1 MKKSLLFSA
10 VLAGLMLGSCS
21 SSDDIAGNNT
31 GFNETGKGYINISLN
46 LPTQGKNVSRAA
58 NDVTADGNADE
69 YKVNDAALLLFAG
82 ANENDAVFQGAY
94 NLDGLK
100 KTDISANAQIS
111 TQLTKVQEVS
121 SVSATGNIYAFVLV
135 NKGSNIIVVDTDHT
149 ITVNGTAFDGKFS
162 DFSQLQVNDAFA
174 KDNLMMTNVPV
185 VTKPGTAAFDDAT
198 VLADVTRSIFKTEAE
213 AKANPAADVFV
224 ERVASKVTL
233 GMTGTGTS
241 TETLSAD
248 GATAKNFKYTLE
260 GWNLA
265 NVNKSS
271 YLVRQYDNSW
281 NSLTSDGSDFLTGAD
296 KSAFTANPY
305 RFAGINLIKTN
316 VSSDPADNKYRT
328 YWGKDI
334 NYNTVDAPFASE
346 PTVGDA
352 NLTLTKDAS
361 TYCYENTFDVAHQDV
376 RNTTCAIVK
385 MKITPDSYT
394 GTGGTFYTI
403 NGGKDVVYSLASA
416 KTKVGNQ
423 FLAENTESSL
433 KTKYFSTISEAGKIT
448 VSDVE
453 FSDKAGA
460 VTFNKLVL
468 TFTPSATGGTA
479 TNADVTDAAVLT
491 ALANNI
497 KVVEY
502 KGGYSYYNILIKHFG
517 DELTPW
523 NPSTKTSGLSYPDH
537 NKDANW
543 LGRYGV
549 LRNNWYDLDIT
560 DVSRLG
566 AATPEELDVKKDPT
580 PDDNLKSYISVKINV
595 LSWAKR
601 TQKAILGQ

>member
-1 MKKSLLFSA
+1 
-10 VLAGLMLGSCS
+10 MLGSCS
-21 SSDDIAGNNT
+21 SSDDLNGGGNNT

-58 NDVTADGNADE
+58 NDVTADGDVDE
-69 YKVNDAALLLFAG
+69 YNVKDAALLLFAG
-82 ANENDAVFQGAY
+82 SNENDAVFQGAY
-94 NLDGLK
+94 NLEGLK
-100 KTDISANAQIS
+100 KDISANAQIS
-111 TQLTKVQEVS
+111 TQLTKVQEIS
-121 SVSATGNIYAFVLV
+121 SISASGKIYAFVLV
-135 NKGSNIIVVDTDHT
+135 NKGTKIIVGTDHT
-149 ITVNGTAFDGKFS
+149 ITVNGTAFSGNFS
-162 DFSQLQVNDAFA
+162 DFSKLEVNGAFV

-198 VLADVTRSIFKTEAE
+198 VLADVTTSIFKTEAE
-213 AKANPAADVFV
+213 AKANPAADIFV

-233 GMTGTGTS
+233 GQTGSGTS
-241 TETLSAD
+241 IETLSAD
-248 GATAKNFKYTLE
+248 GTPAKNFKYTLK

-281 NSLTSDGSDFLTGAD
+281 KDLKSDGTDFLTGAD
-296 KSAFTANPY
+296 KSAFDANPY
-305 RFAGINLIKTN
+305 RFAGIKLIKTN
-316 VSSDPADNKYRT
+316 ESSNPAANKYRT

-334 NYNTVDAPFASE
+334 NYTNDAPFASDAI
-346 PTVGDA
+346 VGDA
-352 NLTLTKDAS
+352 DLTLEKDAS
-361 TYCYENTFDVAHQDV
+361 TYCYENTFDVAHQNV
-376 RNTTCAIVK
+376 YNTTTAIVK

-394 GTGGTFYTI
+394 DGTTFYTI
-403 NGGKDVVYSLASA
+403 NGGKDVVYSLANA

-433 KTKYFSTISEAGKIT
+433 KTKYFSSVTEAGKIK

-460 VTFNKLVL
+460 VTFTKLVL
-468 TFTPSATGGTA
+468 TFTPTATGSATKTV
-479 TNADVTDAAVLT
+479 NVTDAAVLT

-502 KGGYSYYNILIKHFG
+502 KDGYSYYNILIKHFG

-523 NPSTKTSGLSYPDH
+523 NPSTKTSGISYPSS
-537 NKDANW
+537 NEANW

-560 DVSRLG
+560 GVSRLG
-566 AATPEELDVKKDPT
+566 AATPEELDVKNDPT

-601 TQKAILGQ
+601 TQGAILGQ

>member
-58 NDVTADGNADE
+58 NDDTADGVADE

-100 KTDISANAQIS
+100 KTDISTNVQIS
-111 TQLTKVQEVS
+111 TQLTKVQEIS
-121 SVSATGNIYAFVLV
+121 SVSATGKIYAFVLV
-135 NKGSNIIVVDTDHT
+135 NKGSNIVVRPDHT
-149 ITVNGTAFDGKFS
+149 ITVKGTAFNGKFS
-162 DFSQLQVNDAFA
+162 DFSQLKVDGAFV

-185 VTKPGTAAFDDAT
+185 VTKPGSTAFDDAT
-198 VLADVTRSIFKTEAE
+198 VLTDVTSSIFKTEAE

-281 NSLTSDGSDFLTGAD
+281 NSLKSDGSDFLTGAV
-296 KSAFTANPY
+296 KSAFDANPY
-305 RFAGINLIKTN
+305 RFAGINMIKTN
-316 VSSDPADNKYRT
+316 KSSDPAANKYRT

-334 NYNTVDAPFASE
+334 NYTDEAPFASE
-346 PTVGDA
+346 ATVGDA
-352 NLTLTKDAS
+352 ALSLGKDET

-394 GTGGTFYTI
+394 DGTFYTI
-403 NGGKDVVYSLASA
+403 NGGKDVVYSLANA

-433 KTKYFSTISEAGKIT
+433 KTTYFHTVTEAGNIT

-453 FSDKAGA
+453 FSDEAGA
-460 VTFNKLVL
+460 VKFNKLVL
-468 TFTPSATGGTA
+468 TFTPTAGGTA
-479 TNADVTDAAVLT
+479 TTADVTDAAVLT

-523 NPSTKTSGLSYPDH
+523 NPSTKTSGISYPTS
-537 NKDANW
+537 NEANW

-549 LRNNWYDLDIT
+549 LRNNWYDLEIT

>member
-1 MKKSLLFSA
+1 MKKTLLFSVA
-10 VLAGLMLGSCS
+10 LAGLMLGSCS
-21 SSDDIAGNNT
+21 SSDDLNGGGNNT

-46 LPTQGKNVSRAA
+46 LPTQGKNVVSRAA
-58 NDVTADGNADE
+58 NDITADGDAKE
-69 YKVNDAALLLFAG
+69 YNVQDAALLLFAG
-82 ANENDAVFQGAY
+82 TNENDAVFQGAY

-100 KTDISANAQIS
+100 KTDIDANVQIS
-111 TQLTKVQEVS
+111 TQLTKVQEIS

-135 NKGSNIIVVDTDHT
+135 NKGSNIVVGTDHS
-149 ITVNGTAFDGKFS
+149 ITVNGSAFNGKFS
-162 DFSQLQVNDAFA
+162 AFSQLKVNDAFA

-185 VTKPGTAAFDDAT
+185 VTKPGSAVFDDAT
-198 VLADVTRSIFKTEAE
+198 VLADVTTSIFKTEAE
-213 AKANPAADVFV
+213 AKANPAADIFV

-233 GMTGTGTS
+233 GQTGSGTS

-248 GATAKNFKYTLE
+248 GTPAKNFKYTLE

-281 NSLTSDGSDFLTGAD
+281 KDLKSDGTDFLTGAD
-296 KSAFTANPY
+296 KSAFDANPY
-305 RFAGINLIKTN
+305 RFAGIKLIKTN
-316 VSSDPADNKYRT
+316 VSSNPAANKYRT

-334 NYNTVDAPFASE
+334 NYTNDAPFASDA
-346 PTVGDA
+346 TVGDA
-352 NLTLTKDAS
+352 DLTLGKDAS
-361 TYCYENTFDVAHQDV
+361 TYCYENTFDVAHQNV
-376 RNTTCAIVK
+376 CNTTTAIVK

-394 GTGGTFYTI
+394 DGTTFYTI
-403 NGGKDVVYSLASA
+403 NGGKDVVYSLANA

-433 KTKYFSTISEAGKIT
+433 KTTYFPSVTEAGKIT
-448 VSDVE
+448 VSDVD
-453 FSDKAGA
+453 FSDNAGK

-468 TFTPSATGGTA
+468 TFTPTAGGTA
-479 TNADVTDAAVLT
+479 TTHYVTDAAILT

-502 KGGYSYYNILIKHFG
+502 KDGYSYYNILIKHFG

-523 NPSTKTSGLSYPDH
+523 NPSTKTSGISYPSS
-537 NKDANW
+537 NEANW

-560 DVSRLG
+560 GVSRLG
-566 AATPEELDVKKDPT
+566 AATPEELDVKNDPT

-601 TQKAILGQ
+601 TQSTILGK

>member
-1 MKKSLLFSA
+1 
-10 VLAGLMLGSCS
+10 
-21 SSDDIAGNNT
+21 
-31 GFNETGKGYINISLN
+31 
-46 LPTQGKNVSRAA
+46 
-58 NDVTADGNADE
+58 
-69 YKVNDAALLLFAG
+69 
-82 ANENDAVFQGAY
+82 
-94 NLDGLK
+94 
-100 KTDISANAQIS
+100 
-111 TQLTKVQEVS
+111 
-121 SVSATGNIYAFVLV
+121 
-135 NKGSNIIVVDTDHT
+135 
-149 ITVNGTAFDGKFS
+149 
-162 DFSQLQVNDAFA
+162 
-174 KDNLMMTNVPV
+174 MTNVPV

-198 VLADVTRSIFKTEAE
+198 VLADVTTSIFKTEAE

-233 GMTGTGTS
+233 GMTGSGTS

-248 GATAKNFKYTLE
+248 GATAENFKYALE

-271 YLVRQYDNSW
+271 YLVRQYDNTW
-281 NSLTSDGSDFLTGAD
+281 NNLTSDGSDFLTGAD
-296 KSAFTANPY
+296 KSAFDANPY

-316 VSSDPADNKYRT
+316 VSSDPAANKYRT

-334 NYNTVDAPFASE
+334 NYDTDAPFASD

-352 NLTLTKDAS
+352 NLTLGKNAT
-361 TYCYENTFDVAHQDV
+361 TYCYENTFDVDHQNV
-376 RNTTCAIVK
+376 CNTTTAIVK

-394 GTGGTFYTI
+394 GGTTFYTI
-403 NGGKDVVYSLASA
+403 NGGKDVVYSLANA

-433 KTKYFSTISEAGKIT
+433 KTKYFSTVSEDGKIT
-448 VSDVE
+448 VSDVD
-453 FSDKAGA
+453 FSDNAGK

-468 TFTPSATGGTA
+468 TFTPTAGGTA
-479 TNADVTDAAVLT
+479 TTHYVTDAAILT

-502 KGGYSYYNILIKHFG
+502 KDGYSYYNILIKHFG

-523 NPSTKTSGLSYPDH
+523 NPSTKTSGISYPTP
-537 NKDANW
+537 NEANNW

-560 DVSRLG
+560 GVSRLG
-566 AATPEELDVKKDPT
+566 AATPEELDVKNDPT

>member
-21 SSDDIAGNNT
+21 SSDDIAGSNT

-58 NDVTADGNADE
+58 NDVTADGDVKE

-100 KTDISANAQIS
+100 KTDINTNAQIS
-111 TQLTKVQEVS
+111 TQLTKVQEIS

-135 NKGSNIIVVDTDHT
+135 DKGSNIVVGTDHT
-149 ITVNGTAFDGKFS
+149 ITVNGTAFNDKFS
-162 DFSQLQVNDAFA
+162 DFSQLKVDGAFVN
-174 KDNLMMTNVPV
+174 DNLMMTNVPV
-185 VTKPGTAAFDDAT
+185 VTKPGTAAFDNAT
-198 VLADVTRSIFKTEAE
+198 VLTDVTRSIFKTEAE

-248 GATAKNFKYTLE
+248 GATAKNFNYSLE

-271 YLVRQYDNSW
+271 YLVRQYDNAW
-281 NSLTSDGSDFLTGAD
+281 NNLTSDGADFLSGAD
-296 KSAFTANPY
+296 QTAWTANPY

-316 VSSDPADNKYRT
+316 VSSDPAANKYRT

-334 NYNTVDAPFASE
+334 NYNTVDAPFASDA
-346 PTVGDA
+346 TVGDA
-352 NLTLTKDAS
+352 DLTLGKDAT
-361 TYCYENTFDVAHQDV
+361 TYCYENTFDVDHQKV
-376 RNTTCAIVK
+376 CNTTTAIVK

-394 GTGGTFYTI
+394 GGTTFYTI
-403 NGGKDVVYSLASA
+403 NGGKDVVYSLANA

-433 KTKYFSTISEAGKIT
+433 KTKYFSTVPEDGKIT
-448 VSDVE
+448 VSDVD
-453 FSDKAGA
+453 FSDNAGK
-460 VTFNKLVL
+460 VNFNKLVL
-468 TFTPSATGGTA
+468 TFTPTATGSTP
-479 TNADVTDAAVLT
+479 TTADVTDATVLT

-523 NPSTKTSGLSYPDH
+523 NPSTKTTGISYPTP
-537 NKDANW
+537 NEANW

-566 AATPEELDVKKDPT
+566 AATPEELDVKNDPT

-601 TQKAILGQ
+601 TQSTILGK

>member
-21 SSDDIAGNNT
+21 SSDDIAGSNT

-58 NDVTADGNADE
+58 NDDTADGVADE

-100 KTDISANAQIS
+100 KDISANAQIS
-111 TQLTKVQEVS
+111 TQLTKVQEIS
-121 SVSATGNIYAFVLV
+121 SISASGKIYAFVLV
-135 NKGSNIIVVDTDHT
+135 NKGANINVGIDHT
-149 ITVNGTAFDGKFS
+149 ITVNGTAFNGKFS
-162 DFSQLQVNDAFA
+162 DFSQLKVDGAFA

-198 VLADVTRSIFKTEAE
+198 VLADVTSSIFKTEAE

-233 GMTGTGTS
+233 GMTGSGTS

-248 GATAKNFKYTLE
+248 GATAENFKYDLE

-271 YLVRQYDNSW
+271 YLVRQYDNTW
-281 NSLTSDGSDFLTGAD
+281 NNLTSDGSDFLTGAD
-296 KSAFTANPY
+296 KSAFAANPY

-316 VSSDPADNKYRT
+316 VSSNPAANKYRT

-334 NYNTVDAPFASE
+334 NYDTDAPFASD

-352 NLTLTKDAS
+352 NLTLGKNAT
-361 TYCYENTFDVAHQDV
+361 TYCYENTFDVDHQNV
-376 RNTTCAIVK
+376 CNTTTAIVK
-385 MKITPDSYT
+385 MKIIPDSYT
-394 GTGGTFYTI
+394 DGTFYTI
-403 NGGKDVVYSLASA
+403 NGGKDVVYSLANA

-433 KTKYFSTISEAGKIT
+433 KTTYFPSVTEAGKIT
-448 VSDVE
+448 VSDVD
-453 FSDKAGA
+453 FSDNAGK

-468 TFTPSATGGTA
+468 TFTPTAGGTA
-479 TNADVTDAAVLT
+479 TTKDVTDAAVLT

-523 NPSTKTSGLSYPDH
+523 NPSTKTSGLSYPDS

-560 DVSRLG
+560 GVSRLG
-566 AATPEELDVKKDPT
+566 AATPDELDVKKDPT

>member
-21 SSDDIAGNNT
+21 SSDDIAGSNT

-58 NDVTADGNADE
+58 NDVTADGVADE

-100 KTDISANAQIS
+100 KTDINTNVQIS
-111 TQLTKVQEVS
+111 TQLTKVQEIS
-121 SVSATGNIYAFVLV
+121 SVSATGKIYAFVLV
-135 NKGSNIIVVDTDHT
+135 NKGSNIVVGTDHT
-149 ITVNGTAFDGKFS
+149 ITVNRIPFTEKFS
-162 DFSQLQVNDAFA
+162 DFSQLKVDGAFVN
-174 KDNLMMTNVPV
+174 DNLMMTNVPV
-185 VTKPGTAAFDDAT
+185 VTKPGTAAFDNAT
-198 VLADVTRSIFKTEAE
+198 VLTDVTRSIFKTEAE
-213 AKANPAADVFV
+213 AKANPAADVSV

-248 GATAKNFKYTLE
+248 GAEAKNFNYSLE

-265 NVNKSS
+265 NVTKSS
-271 YLVRQYDNSW
+271 YLVRQYDNAW
-281 NSLTSDGSDFLTGAD
+281 NNLTSDGADFLSGAD
-296 KSAFTANPY
+296 QTAWTANPY

-316 VSSDPADNKYRT
+316 VSSDPAANKYRT

-334 NYNTVDAPFASE
+334 NYNTDGAPFVKDQ
-346 PTVGDA
+346 TVGDGD
-352 NLTLTKDAS
+352 LTLAKDAS
-361 TYCYENTFDVAHQDV
+361 TYCYENTFDVDHQKV
-376 RNTTCAIVK
+376 CNTTTAIVK

-394 GTGGTFYTI
+394 GGTTFYTI
-403 NGGKDVVYSLASA
+403 NGGKDVVYSLANA

-433 KTKYFSTISEAGKIT
+433 KTKYFSTVSEDGKIT
-448 VSDVE
+448 VSDVD
-453 FSDKAGA
+453 FSDNAGK
-460 VTFNKLVL
+460 VNFNKLVL
-468 TFTPSATGGTA
+468 TFTPTATGSTP
-479 TNADVTDAAVLT
+479 TTADVTDATVLT

-523 NPSTKTSGLSYPDH
+523 NPSTKTSGISYPTP
-537 NKDANW
+537 NEANW

-566 AATPEELDVKKDPT
+566 AATPEELDVKNDPT

-601 TQKAILGQ
+601 TQSTILGK

>member
-21 SSDDIAGNNT
+21 SSDDIAGSNT

-58 NDVTADGNADE
+58 NDDTADGVADE

-100 KTDISANAQIS
+100 KTDIDANVQIS
-111 TQLTKVQEVS
+111 TQLTKVQEIS
-121 SVSATGNIYAFVLV
+121 SISASGNIYAFVLV
-135 NKGSNIIVVDTDHT
+135 NKGSNINVGTDHT
-149 ITVNGTAFDGKFS
+149 ITVNGSPFTGNFSAFSKLEVKG
-162 DFSQLQVNDAFA
+162 DFV

-198 VLADVTRSIFKTEAE
+198 VLADVTSSIFKTEAE

-233 GMTGTGTS
+233 GMTGSGTS

-248 GATAKNFKYTLE
+248 GATAENFKYALE

-271 YLVRQYDNSW
+271 YLVRQYDNTW
-281 NSLTSDGSDFLTGAD
+281 NNLTSDGSDFLTGAD
-296 KSAFTANPY
+296 KSAFDANPY
-305 RFAGINLIKTN
+305 RFAGIKLIKTN
-316 VSSDPADNKYRT
+316 VSSDPAANKYRT

-334 NYNTVDAPFASE
+334 NYDTDAPFASD

-352 NLTLTKDAS
+352 NLTLGKNAT
-361 TYCYENTFDVAHQDV
+361 TYCYENTFDVNHQNV
-376 RNTTCAIVK
+376 CNTTTAIVK
-385 MKITPDSYT
+385 MKIIPDSYT
-394 GTGGTFYTI
+394 DGTFYTI
-403 NGGKDVVYSLASA
+403 NGGKDVVYSLANA

-423 FLAENTESSL
+423 FLGENTESSL
-433 KTKYFSTISEAGKIT
+433 KTTYFPAVTETGKIT

-468 TFTPSATGGTA
+468 TFTPTAGGTA
-479 TNADVTDAAVLT
+479 TTKDVTDAAVLT
-491 ALANNI
+491 SLANNI

-523 NPSTKTSGLSYPDH
+523 NPSTKTSGISYPTP
-537 NKDANW
+537 NEANNW

-560 DVSRLG
+560 GVSRLG
-566 AATPEELDVKKDPT
+566 AATPDELDVKKDPT

-601 TQKAILGQ
+601 TQGAILGQ

>member
-21 SSDDIAGNNT
+21 SSDDLAGGNT

-58 NDVTADGNADE
+58 NDVTADGDVKE
-69 YKVNDAALLLFAG
+69 YNVQDAALLLFAG

-94 NLDGLK
+94 NLDGLQK
-100 KTDISANAQIS
+100 KTIGSNFQIS
-111 TQLTKVQEVS
+111 TQLTKVQEIS
-121 SVSATGNIYAFVLV
+121 SISASGNIYAFVLV
-135 NKGSNIIVVDTDHT
+135 NKGADIIVGTDHT
-149 ITVNGTAFDGKFS
+149 ITVKGTAFNGKFS
-162 DFSQLQVNDAFA
+162 DFSQLKVDGAFVN
-174 KDNLMMTNVPV
+174 DNLMMTNVPV
-185 VTKPGTAAFDDAT
+185 VTKPGSAEFDNAT
-198 VLADVTRSIFKTEAE
+198 VLADVTTSIFKTKAEAE
-213 AKANPAADVFV
+213 ANPAADVFV

-233 GMTGTGTS
+233 GMTGSGTS
-241 TETLSAD
+241 TETLSAN
-248 GATAKNFKYTLE
+248 GATAANFKYELN

-281 NSLTSDGSDFLTGAD
+281 KDLKSDGYDFLTGAD
-296 KSAFTANPY
+296 KSAFDANPY

-316 VSSDPADNKYRT
+316 VSSDPAANKYRT

-334 NYNTVDAPFASE
+334 NYTDKAPFATD
-346 PTVGDA
+346 PTVGDGD
-352 NLTLTKDAS
+352 LTLGKDAS

-376 RNTTCAIVK
+376 RNTTTAIVK
-385 MKITPDSYT
+385 MKITPDSY
-394 GTGGTFYTI
+394 TGGTFYTI
-403 NGGKDVVYSLASA
+403 NGGKDVVYSLANA

-433 KTKYFSTISEAGKIT
+433 KATYFHTVTEAGKIT
-448 VSDVE
+448 VSDVD

-460 VTFNKLVL
+460 VTFAKLVL
-468 TFTPSATGGTA
+468 TFTPTAGGTA
-479 TNADVTDAAVLT
+479 TTADVTDAAVLT

-523 NPSTKTSGLSYPDH
+523 NPSTKTSGISYPTP
-537 NKDANW
+537 NEANW

-566 AATPEELDVKKDPT
+566 AATPEELDVKNDPT

>member
-21 SSDDIAGNNT
+21 SSDDIAGSNT

-58 NDVTADGNADE
+58 NDVTADGDVKE
-69 YKVNDAALLLFAG
+69 YNVKDAALLLFAG
-82 ANENDAVFQGAY
+82 PNENDAVFQGAY

-100 KTDISANAQIS
+100 KTDINENVQIS
-111 TQLTKVQEVS
+111 TQLTKVQEIS

-135 NKGSNIIVVDTDHT
+135 NKGSNIVVGTDHT
-149 ITVNGTAFDGKFS
+149 ITVNGTAFNGKFS
-162 DFSQLQVNDAFA
+162 DFSQLKVDGALVN
-174 KDNLMMTNVPV
+174 DNLMMTNVPV
-185 VTKPGTAAFDDAT
+185 VTKPGTAAFDNAT
-198 VLADVTRSIFKTEAE
+198 VLTDVTRSIFKTEAE

-233 GMTGTGTS
+233 GMTGSGIS

-248 GATAKNFKYTLE
+248 GTAAKNFKYTLE

-271 YLVRQYDNSW
+271 YLVRQYDNAW
-281 NSLTSDGSDFLTGAD
+281 NNLTSDGHDFLTGAD
-296 KSAFTANPY
+296 KSAFAANPY

-316 VSSDPADNKYRT
+316 VSSNPAANKYRT

-334 NYNTVDAPFASE
+334 NYDTDAPFASY

-352 NLTLTKDAS
+352 DLTLGKDAT
-361 TYCYENTFDVAHQDV
+361 TYCYENTFDVDHQNV
-376 RNTTCAIVK
+376 RNTTTAIVK
-385 MKITPDSYT
+385 MKITPDSYAD
-394 GTGGTFYTI
+394 GTFYTI
-403 NGGKDVVYSLASA
+403 NGGKDVVYSLANA

-433 KTKYFSTISEAGKIT
+433 KTKYFSTVSEDGKIT
-448 VSDVE
+448 VSDVD
-453 FSDKAGA
+453 FSDNAGK
-460 VTFNKLVL
+460 VNFNKLVL
-468 TFTPSATGGTA
+468 TFTPTATGSTP
-479 TNADVTDAAVLT
+479 TTADVTDATVLT

-523 NPSTKTSGLSYPDH
+523 NPSTKTSGLSYPTP
-537 NKDANW
+537 NEANW

-566 AATPEELDVKKDPT
+566 AATPEELDVKHDPT

-601 TQKAILGQ
+601 TQSTILGK

>member
-21 SSDDIAGNNT
+21 SSDDIAGSNT

-58 NDVTADGNADE
+58 NDVTADGVADE

-100 KTDISANAQIS
+100 KTDINTSVQIS
-111 TQLTKVQEVS
+111 TQLTKVQEIS

-135 NKGSNIIVVDTDHT
+135 NKGSNIVVGTDHT
-149 ITVNGTAFDGKFS
+149 ITVNGIPFTDKFS
-162 DFSQLQVNDAFA
+162 AFSKLEVTGDFV

-185 VTKPGTAAFDDAT
+185 VTKPGTAAFDNAT
-198 VLADVTRSIFKTEAE
+198 VLTDVTRSIFKTEAE

-248 GATAKNFKYTLE
+248 GATAKKFNYSLE

-271 YLVRQYDNSW
+271 YLVRQYDNAW
-281 NSLTSDGSDFLTGAD
+281 NNLTSDGADFLSGAD
-296 KSAFTANPY
+296 KTAWTANPY

-316 VSSDPADNKYRT
+316 VSSDPAANKYRT

-334 NYNTVDAPFASE
+334 NYNTVDAPFASDA
-346 PTVGDA
+346 TVGDA
-352 NLTLTKDAS
+352 DLTLGKDAT
-361 TYCYENTFDVAHQDV
+361 TYCYENTFDVDHQNV
-376 RNTTCAIVK
+376 RNTTTAIVK

-394 GTGGTFYTI
+394 DGTFYTI
-403 NGGKDVVYSLASA
+403 NGGKDVVYSLANA
-416 KTKVGNQ
+416 KTKVGNL

-433 KTKYFSTISEAGKIT
+433 KDTYFHTVTEAGKIT

-453 FSDKAGA
+453 FSDEAGA
-460 VTFNKLVL
+460 VTFAKLVL
-468 TFTPSATGGTA
+468 TFTPTGGGTP
-479 TNADVTDAAVLT
+479 TTADVTNATVLT

-523 NPSTKTSGLSYPDH
+523 NPSTKTTGISYPTL
-537 NKDANW
+537 NEANW

-566 AATPEELDVKKDPT
+566 AATPEELDVKNDPT

-601 TQKAILGQ
+601 TQSTILGK

>member
-135 NKGSNIIVVDTDHT
+135 NKGSNIVVDTDHT

-346 PTVGDA
+346 TTVGDA

-433 KTKYFSTISEAGKIT
+433 KTKYFSKISEAGKIT

>member
-1 MKKSLLFSA
+1 
-10 VLAGLMLGSCS
+10 MLGSCS
-21 SSDDIAGNNT
+21 SSDDLNGGGNNT

-46 LPTQGKNVSRAA
+46 LPTQSKNVSRAA
-58 NDVTADGNADE
+58 NDVTADGDAKE
-69 YKVNDAALLLFAG
+69 YNVKDAALLLFAG

-100 KTDISANAQIS
+100 KTDIDANVQIS
-111 TQLTKVQEVS
+111 TQLTKVQEIS
-121 SVSATGNIYAFVLV
+121 SISAPGKIYAFVLV
-135 NKGSNIIVVDTDHT
+135 NKGANINVGIDHT
-149 ITVNGTAFDGKFS
+149 ITVNGTAFNGKFS
-162 DFSQLQVNDAFA
+162 DFSKLEVDGAFA

-198 VLADVTRSIFKTEAE
+198 VLADVTTSIFKTEAE

-233 GMTGTGTS
+233 GMTGSGTS

-248 GATAKNFKYTLE
+248 GTAAKNFKYTLE

-271 YLVRQYDNSW
+271 YLVRQYDNTW
-281 NSLTSDGSDFLTGAD
+281 NNLTSDGLDFLTGAD
-296 KSAFTANPY
+296 KSAFAANPY

-316 VSSDPADNKYRT
+316 VSSNPAANKYRT

-334 NYNTVDAPFASE
+334 NYTNDAPFASDA
-346 PTVGDA
+346 TVGDA
-352 NLTLTKDAS
+352 DLTLGKDAT
-361 TYCYENTFDVAHQDV
+361 TYCYENTFDVAHQKV
-376 RNTTCAIVK
+376 YNTTTAIVK
-385 MKITPDSYT
+385 MKITPDPS
-394 GTGGTFYTI
+394 TGGTFYTI
-403 NGGKDVVYSLASA
+403 NGGKDVVYSLANA

-423 FLAENTESSL
+423 FLAEKTESFL
-433 KTKYFSTISEAGKIT
+433 KTTYFPSVTEAGKIT
-448 VSDVE
+448 VSDVD
-453 FSDKAGA
+453 FSDNAGK

-468 TFTPSATGGTA
+468 TFTPTAGGAATTY
-479 TNADVTDAAVLT
+479 DVTDAAVLT

-523 NPSTKTSGLSYPDH
+523 NPSTKTSGISYPTPDE
-537 NKDANW
+537 ANW

-560 DVSRLG
+560 GVSRLG
-566 AATPEELDVKKDPT
+566 AATPEELDVKNDPT

>member
-58 NDVTADGNADE
+58 NDDTADGVADE

-100 KTDISANAQIS
+100 KTDISTNVQIS
-111 TQLTKVQEVS
+111 TQLTKVQEIS
-121 SVSATGNIYAFVLV
+121 SVSATGKIYAFVLV
-135 NKGSNIIVVDTDHT
+135 NKGSNIVVGPDHT
-149 ITVNGTAFDGKFS
+149 ITVKRTAFNGKFS
-162 DFSQLQVNDAFA
+162 DFSQLKVDGAFV

-185 VTKPGTAAFDDAT
+185 VTKPGSTAFDDAT
-198 VLADVTRSIFKTEAE
+198 VLTDVTSSIFKTEAE

-281 NSLTSDGSDFLTGAD
+281 NSLKSDGSDFLTGAV
-296 KSAFTANPY
+296 KSAFDANPY
-305 RFAGINLIKTN
+305 RFAGINMIKTN
-316 VSSDPADNKYRT
+316 KSSDPAVNKYRT

-334 NYNTVDAPFASE
+334 NYTDEAPFASE
-346 PTVGDA
+346 ATVGDA
-352 NLTLTKDAS
+352 ALSLGKDET

-394 GTGGTFYTI
+394 DGTFYTI
-403 NGGKDVVYSLASA
+403 NGGKDVVYSLANA

-433 KTKYFSTISEAGKIT
+433 KTTYFHTVTEAGNIT

-453 FSDKAGA
+453 FSDEAGA
-460 VTFNKLVL
+460 VKFNKLVL
-468 TFTPSATGGTA
+468 TFTPTAGGTA
-479 TNADVTDAAVLT
+479 TTADVTDAAVLT

-523 NPSTKTSGLSYPDH
+523 NPSTKTSGISYPTP
-537 NKDANW
+537 NEANW

-560 DVSRLG
+560 GVSRLG

>member
-58 NDVTADGNADE
+58 NDDTADGVADE

-100 KTDISANAQIS
+100 KTDISTNVQIS
-111 TQLTKVQEVS
+111 TQLTKVQEIS
-121 SVSATGNIYAFVLV
+121 SVSATGKIYAFVLV
-135 NKGSNIIVVDTDHT
+135 NKGSNIVVGPDHT
-149 ITVNGTAFDGKFS
+149 ITVKRTAFNGKFS
-162 DFSQLQVNDAFA
+162 DFSQLKVDGAFV

-185 VTKPGTAAFDDAT
+185 VTKPGSTAFDDAT
-198 VLADVTRSIFKTEAE
+198 VLTDVTSSIFKTEAE

-281 NSLTSDGSDFLTGAD
+281 NSLKSDGSDFLTGAV
-296 KSAFTANPY
+296 KSAFDANPY
-305 RFAGINLIKTN
+305 RFAGINMIKTN
-316 VSSDPADNKYRT
+316 KSSDPAANKYRT

-334 NYNTVDAPFASE
+334 NYTDEAPFASE
-346 PTVGDA
+346 ATVGDA
-352 NLTLTKDAS
+352 ALSLGKDET

-394 GTGGTFYTI
+394 DGTFYTI
-403 NGGKDVVYSLASA
+403 NGGKDVVYSLANA

-433 KTKYFSTISEAGKIT
+433 KTTYFHTVTEAGNIT

-453 FSDKAGA
+453 FSDEAGA
-460 VTFNKLVL
+460 VKFNKLVL
-468 TFTPSATGGTA
+468 TFTPTAGGTA
-479 TNADVTDAAVLT
+479 TTADVTDAAVLT

-523 NPSTKTSGLSYPDH
+523 NPSTKTSGISYPTP
-537 NKDANW
+537 NEANW

-560 DVSRLG
+560 GVSRLG

>member
-1 MKKSLLFSA
+1 
-10 VLAGLMLGSCS
+10 MLGSCS
-21 SSDDIAGNNT
+21 SSDDLNGGGNNT

-46 LPTQGKNVSRAA
+46 LPTQSKNVSRAA
-58 NDVTADGNADE
+58 NDVTADGDVKE
-69 YKVNDAALLLFAG
+69 YNVKDAALLLFAG

-100 KTDISANAQIS
+100 KTDIDANVQIS
-111 TQLTKVQEVS
+111 TQLTKVQEIS
-121 SVSATGNIYAFVLV
+121 SISAPGKIYAFVLV
-135 NKGSNIIVVDTDHT
+135 NKGANINVGIDHT
-149 ITVNGTAFDGKFS
+149 ITVNGTAFNGKFS
-162 DFSQLQVNDAFA
+162 DFSQLKVDGAFA

-185 VTKPGTAAFDDAT
+185 VTKPGKAPFDDAT
-198 VLADVTRSIFKTEAE
+198 VLADVTKSIFKTEAE

-233 GMTGTGTS
+233 GMTGSGTS

-248 GATAKNFKYTLE
+248 GTAAKNFKYTLE

-271 YLVRQYDNSW
+271 YLVRQYDNTW
-281 NSLTSDGSDFLTGAD
+281 NNLTSDGLDFLTGAD
-296 KSAFTANPY
+296 KSAFAANPY

-316 VSSDPADNKYRT
+316 VSSNPAANKYRT

-334 NYNTVDAPFASE
+334 NYTNDAPFASDA
-346 PTVGDA
+346 TVGDA
-352 NLTLTKDAS
+352 DLTLGKDAT
-361 TYCYENTFDVAHQDV
+361 TYCYENTFDVAHQKV
-376 RNTTCAIVK
+376 YNTTTAIVK
-385 MKITPDSYT
+385 MKITPDSY
-394 GTGGTFYTI
+394 TGGTFYTI
-403 NGGKDVVYSLASA
+403 NGGKDVVYSLANA

-423 FLAENTESSL
+423 FLAENTESFL
-433 KTKYFSTISEAGKIT
+433 KTTYFPTVTEAGKIS
-448 VSDVE
+448 VSNVE
-453 FSDKAGA
+453 FSDEAGA
-460 VTFNKLVL
+460 VTFTKLVL
-468 TFTPSATGGTA
+468 TFTPTAGGAATTY
-479 TNADVTDAAVLT
+479 DVTDAAVLT

-523 NPSTKTSGLSYPDH
+523 NPSTKTSGISYPTPDE
-537 NKDANW
+537 ANW

-560 DVSRLG
+560 GVSRLG
-566 AATPEELDVKKDPT
+566 AATPEELDVKNDPT

>member
-1 MKKSLLFSA
+1 
-10 VLAGLMLGSCS
+10 MLGSCS
-21 SSDDIAGNNT
+21 SSDDLNGGGNNT

-46 LPTQGKNVSRAA
+46 LPTQSKNVSRAA
-58 NDVTADGNADE
+58 NDVTADGDAKE
-69 YKVNDAALLLFAG
+69 YNVKDAALLLFAG
-82 ANENDAVFQGAY
+82 ANENEAVFQGAY

-100 KTDISANAQIS
+100 KTNIDANVQIS
-111 TQLTKVQEVS
+111 TQLTKVQEIS
-121 SVSATGNIYAFVLV
+121 SISAPGKIYAFVLV
-135 NKGSNIIVVDTDHT
+135 NKGANINVGIDHT
-149 ITVNGTAFDGKFS
+149 ITVNGTAFNGKFS
-162 DFSQLQVNDAFA
+162 DFSQLKVDGAFA

-198 VLADVTRSIFKTEAE
+198 VLADVTTSIFKTEAE

-233 GMTGTGTS
+233 GMTGSGTS

-248 GATAKNFKYTLE
+248 GTAAKNFKYTLE

-271 YLVRQYDNSW
+271 YLVRQYDNTW
-281 NSLTSDGSDFLTGAD
+281 NNLTSDGLDFLTGAD
-296 KSAFTANPY
+296 KSAFAANPY

-316 VSSDPADNKYRT
+316 VSSNPAANKYRT

-334 NYNTVDAPFASE
+334 NYTNDAPFASDA
-346 PTVGDA
+346 TVGDA
-352 NLTLTKDAS
+352 DLTLGKDAT
-361 TYCYENTFDVAHQDV
+361 TYCYENTFDVAHQKV
-376 RNTTCAIVK
+376 YNTTTAIVK
-385 MKITPDSYT
+385 MKITPDPS
-394 GTGGTFYTI
+394 TGGTFYTI
-403 NGGKDVVYSLASA
+403 NGGKDVVYSLANA

-423 FLAENTESSL
+423 FLAENTESFL
-433 KTKYFSTISEAGKIT
+433 KTTYFHTVTEAGKIT
-448 VSDVE
+448 VSDVD
-453 FSDKAGA
+453 FSDNAGK

-468 TFTPSATGGTA
+468 TFTPTAGGTA
-479 TNADVTDAAVLT
+479 TTADVTDAAVLT

-502 KGGYSYYNILIKHFG
+502 KDGYSYYNILIKHFG

-523 NPSTKTSGLSYPDH
+523 NPSTKTSGISYPAPDE
-537 NKDANW
+537 ANW

-566 AATPEELDVKKDPT
+566 AATPEELDVKNDPT

>member
-1 MKKSLLFSA
+1 M
-10 VLAGLMLGSCS
+10 
-21 SSDDIAGNNT
+21 
-31 GFNETGKGYINISLN
+31 
-46 LPTQGKNVSRAA
+46 
-58 NDVTADGNADE
+58 
-69 YKVNDAALLLFAG
+69 
-82 ANENDAVFQGAY
+82 
-94 NLDGLK
+94 
-100 KTDISANAQIS
+100 
-111 TQLTKVQEVS
+111 TKVQEIS

-135 NKGSNIIVVDTDHT
+135 NKGSNIVVGTDHT
-149 ITVNGTAFDGKFS
+149 ITVNSTAFTGKFS
-162 DFSQLQVNDAFA
+162 DFSQLKVDGAFA

-198 VLADVTRSIFKTEAE
+198 VLANVTRSIFKTEAE
-213 AKANPAADVFV
+213 AKSNPAADVFV

-248 GATAKNFKYTLE
+248 GATAKNFNYTLE

-296 KSAFTANPY
+296 KSAFNANPY

-316 VSSDPADNKYRT
+316 VTSDPAANKYRT

-334 NYNTVDAPFASE
+334 NYTDEAPFASE
-346 PTVGDA
+346 ATVGDA
-352 NLTLTKDAS
+352 ALTLGKDET
-361 TYCYENTFDVAHQDV
+361 TYCYENTFDVDHQDV
-376 RNTTCAIVK
+376 RNTTTAIVK

-394 GTGGTFYTI
+394 DGTFYTI
-403 NGGKDVVYSLASA
+403 NGGKDVVYSLANA

-423 FLAENTESSL
+423 FLAEKTESSL
-433 KTKYFSTISEAGKIT
+433 KSTYFPTVTEAGKIT

-453 FSDKAGA
+453 FSDEAGA
-460 VTFNKLVL
+460 VNFNKLVL
-468 TFTPSATGGTA
+468 TFTPTAGGTA
-479 TNADVTDAAVLT
+479 TTADVTDAAVLT

-523 NPSTKTSGLSYPDH
+523 NPSTKTSGHSYPDS

-560 DVSRLG
+560 GVSRLG
-566 AATPEELDVKKDPT
+566 AATPDELDVKKDPT

-601 TQKAILGQ
+601 TQKATLGE

>member
-58 NDVTADGNADE
+58 NDVTSDGVADE

-100 KTDISANAQIS
+100 KDISANAQIS
-111 TQLTKVQEVS
+111 TQLTKVQEIS

-135 NKGSNIIVVDTDHT
+135 NKGSKIVVGTDHT
-149 ITVNGTAFDGKFS
+149 ITVNGAAFTGNFS
-162 DFSQLQVNDAFA
+162 DFSQLKVDGAFVN
-174 KDNLMMTNVPV
+174 DNLMMTNVPV
-185 VTKPGTAAFDDAT
+185 VTKPGTAAFDNAT
-198 VLADVTRSIFKTEAE
+198 VLTDVTKSIFKTEAE

-233 GMTGTGTS
+233 GMTGSGTS

-281 NSLTSDGSDFLTGAD
+281 NSLTSDGHDFLTGAD
-296 KSAFTANPY
+296 KSAFDANPY
-305 RFAGINLIKTN
+305 RFAGIKLIKTK
-316 VSSDPADNKYRT
+316 VSSDPAANKYRT

-334 NYNTVDAPFASE
+334 NYDTNAPFASD

-352 NLTLTKDAS
+352 NLTLGNNAT
-361 TYCYENTFDVAHQDV
+361 TYCYENTFDVDHQNV
-376 RNTTCAIVK
+376 CNTTTAIVK

-394 GTGGTFYTI
+394 GTGGTFYII
-403 NGGKDVVYSLASA
+403 NGGKDVVYSLTTA

-423 FLAENTESSL
+423 FLAESTESSL
-433 KTKYFSTISEAGKIT
+433 KSTYFSSVTEAGKIT

-453 FSDKAGA
+453 FSDEAGA

-468 TFTPSATGGTA
+468 TFTPDAGGPATTA
-479 TNADVTDAAVLT
+479 YVTDPAVLT

-523 NPSTKTSGLSYPDH
+523 NPSTKISGISYPTP
-537 NKDANW
+537 NEANW

-549 LRNNWYDLDIT
+549 LRNNWYDLEIT

-566 AATPEELDVKKDPT
+566 AATPDELNVKKDPT

-601 TQKAILGQ
+601 TQGAILGQ

>member
-1 MKKSLLFSA
+1 
-10 VLAGLMLGSCS
+10 MLGSCS
-21 SSDDIAGNNT
+21 SSDDLNGGGNNT

-46 LPTQGKNVSRAA
+46 LPTQSKNVSRAA
-58 NDVTADGNADE
+58 NDVTADGDAKE
-69 YKVNDAALLLFAG
+69 YNVKNAALLLFAG

-100 KTDISANAQIS
+100 KTDIDANVQIS
-111 TQLTKVQEVS
+111 TQLTKVQEIS
-121 SVSATGNIYAFVLV
+121 SISAPGKIYAFVLV
-135 NKGSNIIVVDTDHT
+135 NKGANINVGIDHT
-149 ITVNGTAFDGKFS
+149 ITVNGTAFNGKFS
-162 DFSQLQVNDAFA
+162 DFSQLKVDGAFA

-198 VLADVTRSIFKTEAE
+198 VLADVTTSIFKTEAE

-233 GMTGTGTS
+233 GMTGSGTS

-248 GATAKNFKYTLE
+248 GTAAKNFKYTLE

-271 YLVRQYDNSW
+271 YLVRQYDNTW
-281 NSLTSDGSDFLTGAD
+281 NNLTSDGLDFLTGAEE
-296 KSAFTANPY
+296 SAFAANPY

-316 VSSDPADNKYRT
+316 VSSNPAANKYRT

-334 NYNTVDAPFASE
+334 NYTNDAPFASDA
-346 PTVGDA
+346 TVGDA
-352 NLTLTKDAS
+352 DLTLGKDAT
-361 TYCYENTFDVAHQDV
+361 TYCYENTFDVAHQKV
-376 RNTTCAIVK
+376 YNTTTAIVK
-385 MKITPDSYT
+385 MKITPDPS
-394 GTGGTFYTI
+394 TGGTFYTI
-403 NGGKDVVYSLASA
+403 NGGKDVVYSLANA

-423 FLAENTESSL
+423 FLAENTESFL
-433 KTKYFSTISEAGKIT
+433 KTTYFHSVTEAGKIT
-448 VSDVE
+448 VSDVD
-453 FSDKAGA
+453 FSDNAGK

-468 TFTPSATGGTA
+468 TFTPTAGGAATTY
-479 TNADVTDAAVLT
+479 DVTDAAVLT

-523 NPSTKTSGLSYPDH
+523 NPSTKTSGISYPTPDE
-537 NKDANW
+537 ANW

-560 DVSRLG
+560 GVSRLG
-566 AATPEELDVKKDPT
+566 AATPEELDVKNDPT

>member
-1 MKKSLLFSA
+1 
-10 VLAGLMLGSCS
+10 MLGSCS
-21 SSDDIAGNNT
+21 SSDDLNGGGNNT

-46 LPTQGKNVSRAA
+46 LPTQSKNVSRAA
-58 NDVTADGNADE
+58 NDVTADGDVKE
-69 YKVNDAALLLFAG
+69 YNVKDAALLLFAG

-100 KTDISANAQIS
+100 KTDIDANVQIS
-111 TQLTKVQEVS
+111 TQLTKVQEIS
-121 SVSATGNIYAFVLV
+121 SISAPGKIYAFVLV
-135 NKGSNIIVVDTDHT
+135 NKGANINVGIDHT
-149 ITVNGTAFDGKFS
+149 ITVNGTAFNGKFS
-162 DFSQLQVNDAFA
+162 DFSQLKVDGAFA

-198 VLADVTRSIFKTEAE
+198 VLADVTTSIFKTEAE

-233 GMTGTGTS
+233 GMTGSGTS

-248 GATAKNFKYTLE
+248 GTAAKNFKYTLE

-271 YLVRQYDNSW
+271 YLVRQYDNTW
-281 NSLTSDGSDFLTGAD
+281 NNLTSDGLDFLTGAD
-296 KSAFTANPY
+296 KSAFAANPY

-316 VSSDPADNKYRT
+316 VSSNPAANKYRT

-334 NYNTVDAPFASE
+334 NYTNDAPFASDA
-346 PTVGDA
+346 TVGDA
-352 NLTLTKDAS
+352 DLTLGKDAT
-361 TYCYENTFDVAHQDV
+361 TYCYENTFDVAHQKV
-376 RNTTCAIVK
+376 YNTTTAIVK
-385 MKITPDSYT
+385 MKITPDPS
-394 GTGGTFYTI
+394 TGGTFYTI
-403 NGGKDVVYSLASA
+403 NGGKDVVYSLANA

-433 KTKYFSTISEAGKIT
+433 KATYFPSVTEAGKIK

-460 VTFNKLVL
+460 VTFTKLVL
-468 TFTPSATGGTA
+468 TFTPTAGGTA
-479 TNADVTDAAVLT
+479 TTANVDAAVLT

-502 KGGYSYYNILIKHFG
+502 KDGYSYYNILIKHFG

-523 NPSTKTSGLSYPDH
+523 NPSTKTSGISYPTPDE
-537 NKDANW
+537 ANW

-560 DVSRLG
+560 GVSRLG
-566 AATPEELDVKKDPT
+566 AATPEELDVKNDPT

>member
-100 KTDISANAQIS
+100 KNAIDANAQIS
-111 TQLTKVQEVS
+111 TQLTKVQEIS

-135 NKGSNIIVVDTDHT
+135 NKGSNIVVGPDHS
-149 ITVNGTAFDGKFS
+149 ITVNGIPFTDKFS
-162 DFSQLQVNDAFA
+162 DFSQLKVDGDFD

-185 VTKPGTAAFDDAT
+185 VTKPGSAVFDDAT
-198 VLADVTRSIFKTEAE
+198 VLADVTTSIFKTEAE

-233 GMTGTGTS
+233 GMTGSGTS

-271 YLVRQYDNSW
+271 YLVRQYDNTW
-281 NSLTSDGSDFLTGAD
+281 NNLTSDGRDFLSGAD
-296 KSAFTANPY
+296 KSAFDANPY

-316 VSSDPADNKYRT
+316 VSSDPAANKYRT

-334 NYNTVDAPFASE
+334 NYDTDAPFASD

-352 NLTLTKDAS
+352 NLTLGKNAT
-361 TYCYENTFDVAHQDV
+361 TYCYENTFDVDHQNV
-376 RNTTCAIVK
+376 CNTTTAIVK

-394 GTGGTFYTI
+394 GGTTFYTI
-403 NGGKDVVYSLASA
+403 NGGKDVVYSLENA

-423 FLAENTESSL
+423 FLGENTESSL
-433 KTKYFSTISEAGKIT
+433 KTTYFPAVTEAGKIT

-468 TFTPSATGGTA
+468 TFTPTAGGTA
-479 TNADVTDAAVLT
+479 TTKDVTDAAVLT
-491 ALANNI
+491 SLANNI

-523 NPSTKTSGLSYPDH
+523 NPSTKTSGLSYPTP
-537 NKDANW
+537 NEANW

-560 DVSRLG
+560 GVSRLG

>member
-1 MKKSLLFSA
+1 MKKTLLFSVA
-10 VLAGLMLGSCS
+10 LAGLMLGSCS
-21 SSDDIAGNNT
+21 SSDDLNGGGNNT

-46 LPTQGKNVSRAA
+46 LPTQSKNVSRAA
-58 NDVTADGNADE
+58 NDVTADGDAKE
-69 YKVNDAALLLFAG
+69 YNVKDAALLLFAG

-100 KTDISANAQIS
+100 KTDIDANVQIS
-111 TQLTKVQEVS
+111 TQLTKVQEIS
-121 SVSATGNIYAFVLV
+121 SISAPGKIYAFVLV
-135 NKGSNIIVVDTDHT
+135 NKGANINVGIDHT
-149 ITVNGTAFDGKFS
+149 ITVNGTAFNGKFS
-162 DFSQLQVNDAFA
+162 DFSQLKVDGAFA

-198 VLADVTRSIFKTEAE
+198 VLADVTTSIFKTEAE

-233 GMTGTGTS
+233 GMTGSGTS

-248 GATAKNFKYTLE
+248 GTAAKNFKYTLE

-271 YLVRQYDNSW
+271 YLVRQYDNTW
-281 NSLTSDGSDFLTGAD
+281 NNLTSDGLDFLTGAD
-296 KSAFTANPY
+296 KSAFAANPY

-316 VSSDPADNKYRT
+316 VSSNPAANKYRT

-334 NYNTVDAPFASE
+334 NYTNDAPFASDA
-346 PTVGDA
+346 TVGDA
-352 NLTLTKDAS
+352 DLTLGKDAT
-361 TYCYENTFDVAHQDV
+361 TYCYENTFDVAHQKV
-376 RNTTCAIVK
+376 YNTTTAIVK
-385 MKITPDSYT
+385 MKITPDPS
-394 GTGGTFYTI
+394 TGGTFYTI
-403 NGGKDVVYSLASA
+403 NGGKDVVYSLANA

-423 FLAENTESSL
+423 FLAENTESFL
-433 KTKYFSTISEAGKIT
+433 KTTYFPSVTEAGKIT
-448 VSDVE
+448 VSDVD
-453 FSDKAGA
+453 FSDNAGK

-468 TFTPSATGGTA
+468 TFTPTAGGAATTY
-479 TNADVTDAAVLT
+479 DVTDAAVLT

-523 NPSTKTSGLSYPDH
+523 NPSTKTSGISYPTPDET
-537 NKDANW
+537 NW

-560 DVSRLG
+560 GVSRLG
-566 AATPEELDVKKDPT
+566 AATPEELDVKNDPT

>member
-21 SSDDIAGNNT
+21 SSDDIAGSNT

-58 NDVTADGNADE
+58 NDVTADGVADE

-94 NLDGLK
+94 DLDGLK
-100 KTDISANAQIS
+100 KNNIENNVQIS
-111 TQLTKVQEVS
+111 TQLTKVQEIS
-121 SVSATGNIYAFVLV
+121 SISASGNIYAFVLV
-135 NKGSNIIVVDTDHT
+135 NKGSNINVGTDHT
-149 ITVNGTAFDGKFS
+149 ITVNGSPFTGNFSAFSKLEVKG
-162 DFSQLQVNDAFA
+162 DFV

-198 VLADVTRSIFKTEAE
+198 VLADVTSSIFKTEAE

-233 GMTGTGTS
+233 GMTGSGTS

-248 GATAKNFKYTLE
+248 GATAENFKYALE

-271 YLVRQYDNSW
+271 YLVRQYDNTW
-281 NSLTSDGSDFLTGAD
+281 NNLTSDGRDFLTSAD
-296 KSAFTANPY
+296 KSAFDANPY
-305 RFAGINLIKTN
+305 RFAGIKLIKTN
-316 VSSDPADNKYRT
+316 VSSNPADNKFRT

-334 NYNTVDAPFASE
+334 NYTDDAPFASYA
-346 PTVGDA
+346 TVGDA
-352 NLTLTKDAS
+352 DLTLGMGAT
-361 TYCYENTFDVAHQDV
+361 TYCYENTFDVDHQNV
-376 RNTTCAIVK
+376 CNTTTAIVK

-394 GTGGTFYTI
+394 GGTTFYTI
-403 NGGKDVVYSLASA
+403 NGGKDVVYSLANA

-423 FLAENTESSL
+423 FLAEKTESFL
-433 KTKYFSTISEAGKIT
+433 KTTYFPTVTEAGKIT
-448 VSDVE
+448 VSDVD
-453 FSDKAGA
+453 FSDNAGA

-468 TFTPSATGGTA
+468 TFTPTAGGTA
-479 TNADVTDAAVLT
+479 TTKDVTDAAVLT
-491 ALANNI
+491 SLANNI

-523 NPSTKTSGLSYPDH
+523 NPSTKTSGLSYPTP
-537 NKDANW
+537 NEANW

-560 DVSRLG
+560 GVSRLG
-566 AATPEELDVKKDPT
+566 AATPDELDVKKDPT

>member
-58 NDVTADGNADE
+58 NDNTADGDVKE
-69 YKVNDAALLLFAG
+69 YNVQDATLLLFAG

-100 KTDISANAQIS
+100 KDISANAQIS
-111 TQLTKVQEVS
+111 TQLTKVQEIS

-135 NKGSNIIVVDTDHT
+135 NKGSNIVVGTDHT
-149 ITVNGTAFDGKFS
+149 ITVNGTAFNGKFS
-162 DFSQLQVNDAFA
+162 NFSQLKVDGAFVN
-174 KDNLMMTNVPV
+174 DNLMMTNVPV

-198 VLADVTRSIFKTEAE
+198 VLADVTASIFKTKAEAE
-213 AKANPAADVFV
+213 ANPAADVFV

-233 GMTGTGTS
+233 GMTGSGTS

-248 GATAKNFKYTLE
+248 GATAANFKYELK

-281 NSLTSDGSDFLTGAD
+281 KNLKSDGSDFLSGAD
-296 KSAFTANPY
+296 KSAFDANPY

-334 NYNTVDAPFASE
+334 NYTDEAPFATD
-346 PTVGDA
+346 PTVGDGD
-352 NLTLTKDAS
+352 LTLGKDAS

-376 RNTTCAIVK
+376 RNTTTAIVK
-385 MKITPDSYT
+385 MKITPDSY
-394 GTGGTFYTI
+394 TGGTFYTI
-403 NGGKDVVYSLASA
+403 NGGKDVVYSLAVA

-423 FLAENTESSL
+423 FLGENTESSL
-433 KTKYFSTISEAGKIT
+433 KTTYFPAVTEAGKIT

-468 TFTPSATGGTA
+468 TFTPTAGGTA
-479 TNADVTDAAVLT
+479 TTKDVTDAAVLT
-491 ALANNI
+491 SLANNI

-523 NPSTKTSGLSYPDH
+523 NPSTKTSGISYPTP
-537 NKDANW
+537 NEANNW

-560 DVSRLG
+560 GVSRLG
-566 AATPEELDVKKDPT
+566 AATPDELDVKKDPT

>member
-21 SSDDIAGNNT
+21 SSDDLNGSGNT

-58 NDVTADGNADE
+58 NDDVADGVADE
-69 YKVNDAALLLFAG
+69 YKVNNAALLLFAG
-82 ANENDAVFQGAY
+82 PNENDALFQGAY
-94 NLDGLK
+94 DLNGF
-100 KTDISANAQIS
+100 KTKDISSNAQIS
-111 TQLTKVQEVS
+111 TQLTKVQEIS

-135 NKGSNIIVVDTDHT
+135 NKGSNIIVSPDHT
-149 ITVNGTAFDGKFS
+149 ITVNGTPFNGKFS
-162 DFSQLQVNDAFA
+162 AFSKLEVTGAFT
-174 KDNLMMTNVPV
+174 KDDLMMTNVPV
-185 VTKPGTAAFDDAT
+185 VAKPGTAPFDDAT
-198 VLADVTRSIFKTEAE
+198 VLANVTTSIFKTEAE
-213 AKANPAADVFV
+213 AKANPAADIFV

-233 GMTGTGTS
+233 GQSGTGTS
-241 TETLSAD
+241 TETLSTD
-248 GATAKNFKYTLE
+248 GATAKAFNYSLE

-281 NSLTSDGSDFLTGAD
+281 KNLKSDGNDFLTGAD
-296 KSAFTANPY
+296 KSAFDANPY

-316 VSSDPADNKYRT
+316 VSSDPAANKYRT

-334 NYNTVDAPFASE
+334 NYNTEAPFASE
-346 PTVGDA
+346 ATVGDA
-352 NLTLTKDAS
+352 DLTLAKDAT

-376 RNTTCAIVK
+376 RNTTTAIVK

-394 GTGGTFYTI
+394 DGTFYII
-403 NGGKDVVYSLASA
+403 NGGKDVVYSLATA

-423 FLAENTESSL
+423 FLGENTESYL
-433 KTKYFSTISEAGKIT
+433 KTKYFPTISEAGKIT

-479 TNADVTDAAVLT
+479 TNYDVTDAAVLT

-523 NPSTKTSGLSYPDH
+523 NPSTKTTGVSYPAP
-537 NKDANW
+537 NEANW

-560 DVSRLG
+560 GVSRLG
-566 AATPEELDVKKDPT
+566 AATPDELDVKKDPT

-601 TQKAILGQ
+601 TQGTVLGE

>member
-1 MKKSLLFSA
+1 
-10 VLAGLMLGSCS
+10 MLGSCS
-21 SSDDIAGNNT
+21 SSDDLNGGGNNT

-46 LPTQGKNVSRAA
+46 LPTQSKNVSRAA
-58 NDVTADGNADE
+58 NDVTADGDAKE
-69 YKVNDAALLLFAG
+69 YNVKDAALLLFAG
-82 ANENDAVFQGAY
+82 ANENNAVFQGAY

-100 KTDISANAQIS
+100 KTDIDANVQIS
-111 TQLTKVQEVS
+111 TQLTKVQEIS
-121 SVSATGNIYAFVLV
+121 SISAPGKIYAFVLV
-135 NKGSNIIVVDTDHT
+135 NKGANINVGIDHT
-149 ITVNGTAFDGKFS
+149 ITVNGTAFNGKFS
-162 DFSQLQVNDAFA
+162 DFSQLKVDGAFA

-198 VLADVTRSIFKTEAE
+198 VLADVTTSIFKTEAE

-233 GMTGTGTS
+233 GMTGSGTS

-248 GATAKNFKYTLE
+248 GTAAKNFKYTLE

-271 YLVRQYDNSW
+271 YLVRQYDNTW
-281 NSLTSDGSDFLTGAD
+281 NNLTSEGLDFLTGAD
-296 KSAFTANPY
+296 KSAFAANPY

-316 VSSDPADNKYRT
+316 VSSNPAANKYRT

-334 NYNTVDAPFASE
+334 NYTDDAPFASDA
-346 PTVGDA
+346 TVGDA
-352 NLTLTKDAS
+352 DLTLGKDAT
-361 TYCYENTFDVAHQDV
+361 TYCYENTFDVAHQKV
-376 RNTTCAIVK
+376 YNTTTAIVK
-385 MKITPDSYT
+385 MKITPDPS
-394 GTGGTFYTI
+394 TGGTFYTI
-403 NGGKDVVYSLASA
+403 NGGKDVVYSLANA

-423 FLAENTESSL
+423 FLAENTESFL
-433 KTKYFSTISEAGKIT
+433 KTTYFPSVTEAGKIT
-448 VSDVE
+448 VSDVD
-453 FSDKAGA
+453 FSDNAGK

-468 TFTPSATGGTA
+468 TFTPTAGGAATTY
-479 TNADVTDAAVLT
+479 DVTDAAVLT

-523 NPSTKTSGLSYPDH
+523 NPSTKTSGISYPTPDE
-537 NKDANW
+537 ANW

-560 DVSRLG
+560 GVSRLG
-566 AATPEELDVKKDPT
+566 AATPEELDVKNDPT

>member
-1 MKKSLLFSA
+1 
-10 VLAGLMLGSCS
+10 MLGSCS
-21 SSDDIAGNNT
+21 SSDDLNGGGNNT

-58 NDVTADGNADE
+58 NDVTADGDVKE
-69 YKVNDAALLLFAG
+69 YNVKDAALLLFAG

-100 KTDISANAQIS
+100 KDISANAQIS
-111 TQLTKVQEVS
+111 TQLTKVQEIS
-121 SVSATGNIYAFVLV
+121 SISAPGKIYAFVLV
-135 NKGSNIIVVDTDHT
+135 NKGAKINVGIDHT
-149 ITVNGTAFDGKFS
+149 ITVNGTAFNGKFS
-162 DFSQLQVNDAFA
+162 DFSQLKVDGAFA

-198 VLADVTRSIFKTEAE
+198 VLADVTTSIFKTEAE

-233 GMTGTGTS
+233 GMTGSGTS

-248 GATAKNFKYTLE
+248 GTAAKNFKYTLE

-271 YLVRQYDNSW
+271 YLVRQYDNTW
-281 NSLTSDGSDFLTGAD
+281 NNLTSDGLDFLTGAD
-296 KSAFTANPY
+296 KSAFAANPY

-316 VSSDPADNKYRT
+316 VSSNPAANKYRT

-334 NYNTVDAPFASE
+334 NYTNDAPFASDA
-346 PTVGDA
+346 TVGDA
-352 NLTLTKDAS
+352 DLTLGKDAT
-361 TYCYENTFDVAHQDV
+361 TYCYENTFDVAHQKV
-376 RNTTCAIVK
+376 YNTTTAIVK
-385 MKITPDSYT
+385 MKITPDPS
-394 GTGGTFYTI
+394 TGGTFYTI
-403 NGGKDVVYSLASA
+403 NGGKDVVYSLANA

-423 FLAENTESSL
+423 FLAENTESYL
-433 KTKYFSTISEAGKIT
+433 KPTYFPAISEAGKIS
-448 VSDVE
+448 VSDVD
-453 FSDKAGA
+453 FSDKAGK

-468 TFTPSATGGTA
+468 TFTPDATGGTA

-502 KGGYSYYNILIKHFG
+502 KDGYSYYNILIKHFG

-523 NPSTKTSGLSYPDH
+523 NPSTKTSGISYPAPDE
-537 NKDANW
+537 ANW

-566 AATPEELDVKKDPT
+566 AATPEELDVKNDPT

>member
-1 MKKSLLFSA
+1 MKKTLLFSVA
-10 VLAGLMLGSCS
+10 LAGLMLGSCS
-21 SSDDIAGNNT
+21 SSDDLNGGGNNT

-46 LPTQGKNVSRAA
+46 LPTQSKNVSRAA
-58 NDVTADGNADE
+58 NDVTADGDAKE
-69 YKVNDAALLLFAG
+69 YNVKDAALLLFAG

-100 KTDISANAQIS
+100 KTDIDANVQIS
-111 TQLTKVQEVS
+111 TQLTKVQEIS
-121 SVSATGNIYAFVLV
+121 SISAPGKIYAFVLV
-135 NKGSNIIVVDTDHT
+135 NKGANINVGIDHT
-149 ITVNGTAFDGKFS
+149 ITVNGTAFNGKFS
-162 DFSQLQVNDAFA
+162 DFSQLKVDGAFA

-198 VLADVTRSIFKTEAE
+198 VLADVTTSIFKTEAE

-233 GMTGTGTS
+233 GMTGSGTS

-248 GATAKNFKYTLE
+248 GTAAKNFKYTLE

-271 YLVRQYDNSW
+271 YLVRQYDNTW
-281 NSLTSDGSDFLTGAD
+281 NNLTSDGLDFLTGAD
-296 KSAFTANPY
+296 KSAFAANPY

-316 VSSDPADNKYRT
+316 VSSNPAANKYRT

-334 NYNTVDAPFASE
+334 NYTNDAPFASDA
-346 PTVGDA
+346 TVGDA
-352 NLTLTKDAS
+352 DLTLGEDAT
-361 TYCYENTFDVAHQDV
+361 TYCYENTFDVAHQKV
-376 RNTTCAIVK
+376 YNTTTAIVK
-385 MKITPDSYT
+385 MKITPDPS
-394 GTGGTFYTI
+394 TGGTFYTI
-403 NGGKDVVYSLASA
+403 NGGKDVVYSLANA

-423 FLAENTESSL
+423 FLAENTESFL
-433 KTKYFSTISEAGKIT
+433 KTTYFHTVTEAGKIT
-448 VSDVE
+448 VSDVD
-453 FSDKAGA
+453 FSDNAGK

-468 TFTPSATGGTA
+468 TFTPTAGGTA
-479 TNADVTDAAVLT
+479 TTADVTDAAVLT

-502 KGGYSYYNILIKHFG
+502 KDGYSYYNILIKHFG

-523 NPSTKTSGLSYPDH
+523 NPSTKTSGISYPAPDE
-537 NKDANW
+537 ANW

-566 AATPEELDVKKDPT
+566 AATPEELDVKNDPT

>member
-100 KTDISANAQIS
+100 KTNIDANVQIS
-111 TQLTKVQEVS
+111 TQLTKVQEIS

-135 NKGSNIIVVDTDHT
+135 NKGSNIGVGTDHT
-149 ITVNGTAFDGKFS
+149 ITVNGAAFIGKFS
-162 DFSQLQVNDAFA
+162 DFSKLKVNGAFA

-185 VTKPGTAAFDDAT
+185 VTKPGSTAFDDAT
-198 VLADVTRSIFKTEAE
+198 VLTDVTSSIFKTEAE

-233 GMTGTGTS
+233 GMTGSGTS

-248 GATAKNFKYTLE
+248 GATAAKFKYELN

-281 NSLTSDGSDFLTGAD
+281 KDLKSDGKDFLTGAD
-296 KSAFTANPY
+296 KSAFGANPY
-305 RFAGINLIKTN
+305 RFAGIKLIKTN
-316 VSSDPADNKYRT
+316 VSSDPAANKYRT

-334 NYNTVDAPFASE
+334 NYTDEAPFASE
-346 PTVGDA
+346 ATVGDA
-352 NLTLTKDAS
+352 ALSLGKDET

-394 GTGGTFYTI
+394 DGTFYTI
-403 NGGKDVVYSLASA
+403 NGGKDVVYSLANA

-433 KTKYFSTISEAGKIT
+433 KTTYFHTVTEAGNIT

-453 FSDKAGA
+453 FSDEAGA
-460 VTFNKLVL
+460 VKFNKLVL
-468 TFTPSATGGTA
+468 TFTPTAGGTA
-479 TNADVTDAAVLT
+479 TTADVTDAAVLT

-523 NPSTKTSGLSYPDH
+523 NPSTKTSGISYPTP
-537 NKDANW
+537 NEANW

-560 DVSRLG
+560 GVSRLG
-566 AATPEELDVKKDPT
+566 AATPDELDVKKDPT

-601 TQKAILGQ
+601 TQGAILGQ

>member
-21 SSDDIAGNNT
+21 SSDDIAGSNT

-58 NDVTADGNADE
+58 NDDTADGVADE

-100 KTDISANAQIS
+100 KTDIDANVQIS
-111 TQLTKVQEVS
+111 TQLTKVQEIS
-121 SVSATGNIYAFVLV
+121 SISASGNIYAFVLV
-135 NKGSNIIVVDTDHT
+135 NKGSNINVGTDHT
-149 ITVNGTAFDGKFS
+149 ITVNGSPFTGNFS
-162 DFSQLQVNDAFA
+162 AFSQLKVDGVFE

-198 VLADVTRSIFKTEAE
+198 VLADVTSSIFKTEAE

-233 GMTGTGTS
+233 GMTGSGTS

-248 GATAKNFKYTLE
+248 GATAENFKYDLE

-271 YLVRQYDNSW
+271 YLVRQYDNTW
-281 NSLTSDGSDFLTGAD
+281 NNLTSDGGDFLTGAD
-296 KSAFTANPY
+296 KSAFDANPY
-305 RFAGINLIKTN
+305 RFAGIKLIKTN
-316 VSSDPADNKYRT
+316 VSSNPADNKYRT

-334 NYNTVDAPFASE
+334 NYTDDAPFASYA
-346 PTVGDA
+346 TVGDA
-352 NLTLTKDAS
+352 YLTLGKGAT
-361 TYCYENTFDVAHQDV
+361 TYCYENTFDVDHQNV
-376 RNTTCAIVK
+376 CNTTTAIVK

-394 GTGGTFYTI
+394 GGTTFYTI
-403 NGGKDVVYSLASA
+403 NGGKDVVYSLANA

-423 FLAENTESSL
+423 FLAEKTESFL
-433 KTKYFSTISEAGKIT
+433 KTTYFPHVTEAGKIT
-448 VSDVE
+448 VSDVD
-453 FSDKAGA
+453 FSDNAGK
-460 VTFNKLVL
+460 VNFNKLVL
-468 TFTPSATGGTA
+468 TFTPTAGGTP
-479 TNADVTDAAVLT
+479 TTADVTDATVLT

-523 NPSTKTSGLSYPDH
+523 NPSTKTSGISYPTP
-537 NKDANW
+537 NEANNW

-560 DVSRLG
+560 GVSRLG
-566 AATPEELDVKKDPT
+566 AATPDELDVKNDPT

>member
-21 SSDDIAGNNT
+21 SSDDIAGSNT

-58 NDVTADGNADE
+58 NDVTADGDVKE
-69 YKVNDAALLLFAG
+69 YNVKDAALLLFAG

-100 KTDISANAQIS
+100 KDISANAQIS
-111 TQLTKVQEVS
+111 TQLTKVQEIS
-121 SVSATGNIYAFVLV
+121 SISASGKIYAFVLV
-135 NKGSNIIVVDTDHT
+135 NKGAKIIVGTDHT
-149 ITVNGTAFDGKFS
+149 ITVNGTPFNGKFS
-162 DFSQLQVNDAFA
+162 EFSKLEVDGAFA

-198 VLADVTRSIFKTEAE
+198 VLADVTTSIFKTEAE

-233 GMTGTGTS
+233 GMTGSGTS

-248 GATAKNFKYTLE
+248 GATAKNFEYTLV

-281 NSLTSDGSDFLTGAD
+281 KDLKSDGYDFLTGAD
-296 KSAFTANPY
+296 KSAFDANPY

-316 VSSDPADNKYRT
+316 VSSDPAANKYRT

-334 NYNTVDAPFASE
+334 NYTDEAPFATD
-346 PTVGDA
+346 PTVGDGD
-352 NLTLTKDAS
+352 LTLGKGAT

-376 RNTTCAIVK
+376 RNTTTAIVK
-385 MKITPDSYT
+385 MKITPDSY
-394 GTGGTFYTI
+394 TGGTFYTI
-403 NGGKDVVYSLASA
+403 NGGKDVVYSLANA

-433 KTKYFSTISEAGKIT
+433 KAAYFHSVTEAGKIT
-448 VSDVE
+448 VSDVD
-453 FSDKAGA
+453 FSDNAGK

-468 TFTPSATGGTA
+468 TFTPTATGSAPT
-479 TNADVTDAAVLT
+479 TADVTDATVLT

-523 NPSTKTSGLSYPDH
+523 NPSTKTSGISYPTP
-537 NKDANW
+537 NEANW

-560 DVSRLG
+560 GVSRLG

-601 TQKAILGQ
+601 TQSAILGQ

>member
-21 SSDDIAGNNT
+21 SSDDIAGSNT

-58 NDVTADGNADE
+58 NDVTADGVAEE

-100 KTDISANAQIS
+100 KNNIENNVQIS
-111 TQLTKVQEVS
+111 TQLTKVQEIS
-121 SVSATGNIYAFVLV
+121 SISASGNIYAFVLV
-135 NKGSNIIVVDTDHT
+135 NKGSNINVGTDHT
-149 ITVNGTAFDGKFS
+149 ITVNSIPFTGNFSAFSKLKVKG
-162 DFSQLQVNDAFA
+162 DFV

-198 VLADVTRSIFKTEAE
+198 VLADVTTSIFKTEAE

-233 GMTGTGTS
+233 GMTGSGTS

-248 GATAKNFKYTLE
+248 GATAKNFEYTLV

-271 YLVRQYDNSW
+271 YLVRQYDNAW
-281 NSLTSDGSDFLTGAD
+281 NNLTSNGADFLSGAD
-296 KSAFTANPY
+296 KSAFDANPY

-316 VSSDPADNKYRT
+316 VSSDPAANKYRT

-334 NYNTVDAPFASE
+334 NYDTDAPFASD

-352 NLTLTKDAS
+352 NLTLGKNAT
-361 TYCYENTFDVAHQDV
+361 TYCYENTFDVDHQNV
-376 RNTTCAIVK
+376 CNTTTAIVK

-394 GTGGTFYTI
+394 GGTTFYTI
-403 NGGKDVVYSLASA
+403 NGGKDVVYSLENA

-433 KTKYFSTISEAGKIT
+433 KTKYFSAVSEDGKIT
-448 VSDVE
+448 VSDVD
-453 FSDKAGA
+453 FSDNAGA

-468 TFTPSATGGTA
+468 TFTPTAGGTA
-479 TNADVTDAAVLT
+479 TTKDVTDAAVLT
-491 ALANNI
+491 SLANNI

-523 NPSTKTSGLSYPDH
+523 NPSTKTSGISYPTP
-537 NKDANW
+537 NEANW

-560 DVSRLG
+560 GVSRLG
-566 AATPEELDVKKDPT
+566 AATPDELDVKKDPT

>member
-1 MKKSLLFSA
+1 
-10 VLAGLMLGSCS
+10 MLGSCS
-21 SSDDIAGNNT
+21 SSDDLNGGGNNT

-58 NDVTADGNADE
+58 NDVTADGDVKE
-69 YKVNDAALLLFAG
+69 YNVKDAALLLFAG

-100 KTDISANAQIS
+100 KDISANAQIS
-111 TQLTKVQEVS
+111 TQLTKVQEIS
-121 SVSATGNIYAFVLV
+121 SISAPGKIYAFVLV
-135 NKGSNIIVVDTDHT
+135 NKGANINVDTDHT
-149 ITVNGTAFDGKFS
+149 ITVNGTAFNGKFS
-162 DFSQLQVNDAFA
+162 DFSQLKVDGAFA

-198 VLADVTRSIFKTEAE
+198 VLADVTTSIFKTEAE

-233 GMTGTGTS
+233 GMTGSGTS

-248 GATAKNFKYTLE
+248 GTAAKNFKYTLE

-271 YLVRQYDNSW
+271 YLVRQYDNTW
-281 NSLTSDGSDFLTGAD
+281 NNLTSDGLDFLTGAD
-296 KSAFTANPY
+296 KSAFAANPY

-316 VSSDPADNKYRT
+316 VSSNPAANKYRT

-334 NYNTVDAPFASE
+334 NYTNDAPFASDA
-346 PTVGDA
+346 TVGDA
-352 NLTLTKDAS
+352 DLTLGKDAT
-361 TYCYENTFDVAHQDV
+361 TYCYENTFDVAHQKV
-376 RNTTCAIVK
+376 YNTTTAIVK
-385 MKITPDSYT
+385 MKITPESY
-394 GTGGTFYTI
+394 TGGTFYTI
-403 NGGKDVVYSLASA
+403 NGGKDVVYSLANA

-423 FLAENTESSL
+423 FLAENTESFL
-433 KTKYFSTISEAGKIT
+433 KATYFHTVTEAGKIT
-448 VSDVE
+448 VSDVD

-460 VTFNKLVL
+460 VTFAKLVL
-468 TFTPSATGGTA
+468 TFTPTAGGTP
-479 TNADVTDAAVLT
+479 TTADVTDATVLT

-523 NPSTKTSGLSYPDH
+523 NPSTKTSGISYPTP
-537 NKDANW
+537 NEANW

-566 AATPEELDVKKDPT
+566 AATPEELDVKNDPT

-601 TQKAILGQ
+601 TQSAILGQ

>member
-1 MKKSLLFSA
+1 MKKTLLFSVA
-10 VLAGLMLGSCS
+10 LAGLMLGSCS
-21 SSDDIAGNNT
+21 SSDDLNGGGNNT

-58 NDVTADGNADE
+58 NDVTADGDVKE
-69 YKVNDAALLLFAG
+69 YNVKDAALLLFAG
-82 ANENDAVFQGAY
+82 ANENNAVFQGAY

-100 KTDISANAQIS
+100 KDISANAQIS
-111 TQLTKVQEVS
+111 TQLTKVQEIS
-121 SVSATGNIYAFVLV
+121 SISAPGKIYAFVLV
-135 NKGSNIIVVDTDHT
+135 NKGANINVGIDHT
-149 ITVNGTAFDGKFS
+149 ITVNGTAFNGKFS
-162 DFSQLQVNDAFA
+162 DFSQLKVDGAFA

-198 VLADVTRSIFKTEAE
+198 VLADVTTSIFKTEAE

-233 GMTGTGTS
+233 GMTGSGTS

-248 GATAKNFKYTLE
+248 GTAAKNFKYTLE

-271 YLVRQYDNSW
+271 YLVRQYDNTW
-281 NSLTSDGSDFLTGAD
+281 NNLTSDGHDFLTGAD
-296 KSAFTANPY
+296 KSAFAANPY

-316 VSSDPADNKYRT
+316 VSSNPAANKYRT

-334 NYNTVDAPFASE
+334 NYTNDAPFASDA
-346 PTVGDA
+346 TVGDA
-352 NLTLTKDAS
+352 DLTLGKDAT
-361 TYCYENTFDVAHQDV
+361 TYCYENTFDVAHQKV
-376 RNTTCAIVK
+376 YNTTTAIVK
-385 MKITPDSYT
+385 MKITPESY
-394 GTGGTFYTI
+394 TGGTFYTI
-403 NGGKDVVYSLASA
+403 NGGKDVVYSLANA
-416 KTKVGNQ
+416 KIKVGNQ
-423 FLAENTESSL
+423 FLAENTESFL
-433 KTKYFSTISEAGKIT
+433 KTTYFHTVTEAGKIT
-448 VSDVE
+448 VSDVD
-453 FSDKAGA
+453 FSDNAGK

-468 TFTPSATGGTA
+468 TFTPTAGGTA
-479 TNADVTDAAVLT
+479 TTADVTDAAVLT

-523 NPSTKTSGLSYPDH
+523 NPSTKTSGISYPTP
-537 NKDANW
+537 NEANW

-566 AATPEELDVKKDPT
+566 AATPEELDVKNDPT

>member
-1 MKKSLLFSA
+1 MKKTLLFSVA
-10 VLAGLMLGSCS
+10 LAGLMLGSCS
-21 SSDDIAGNNT
+21 SSDDLNGGGNNT

-58 NDVTADGNADE
+58 NDVTADGDVKE
-69 YKVNDAALLLFAG
+69 YNVKDAALLLFAG
-82 ANENDAVFQGAY
+82 ENENDAVFQGAY

-100 KTDISANAQIS
+100 KDISANAQIS
-111 TQLTKVQEVS
+111 TQLTKVQEIS
-121 SVSATGNIYAFVLV
+121 SISAPGKIYAFVLV
-135 NKGSNIIVVDTDHT
+135 NKGANINVGIDHT
-149 ITVNGTAFDGKFS
+149 ITVNGTAFNGKFS
-162 DFSQLQVNDAFA
+162 DFSQLKVDGAFA

-198 VLADVTRSIFKTEAE
+198 VLADVTTSIFKTEAE

-233 GMTGTGTS
+233 GMTGSGTS

-248 GATAKNFKYTLE
+248 GTAAKNFKYTLE

-271 YLVRQYDNSW
+271 YLVRQYDNTW
-281 NSLTSDGSDFLTGAD
+281 NNLTSDGHDFLTGAD
-296 KSAFTANPY
+296 KSAFAANPY

-316 VSSDPADNKYRT
+316 VSSNPAANKYRT

-334 NYNTVDAPFASE
+334 NYTNDAPFASDA
-346 PTVGDA
+346 TVGDA
-352 NLTLTKDAS
+352 DLTLGKDAT
-361 TYCYENTFDVAHQDV
+361 TYCYENTFDVAHQKV
-376 RNTTCAIVK
+376 YNTTTAIVK
-385 MKITPDSYT
+385 MKITPESY
-394 GTGGTFYTI
+394 TGGTFYTI
-403 NGGKDVVYSLASA
+403 NGGKDVVYSLANA
-416 KTKVGNQ
+416 KIKVGNQ
-423 FLAENTESSL
+423 FLAENTESFL
-433 KTKYFSTISEAGKIT
+433 KTTYFPTVTEAGKIS
-448 VSDVE
+448 VSDVA
-453 FSDKAGA
+453 FSDEAGA
-460 VTFNKLVL
+460 VTFTKLVL
-468 TFTPSATGGTA
+468 TFTPDATGGTTSTA
-479 TNADVTDAAVLT
+479 NVTDAAVLT

-523 NPSTKTSGLSYPDH
+523 NPSTKTSGISYPTP
-537 NKDANW
+537 NEANW

-566 AATPEELDVKKDPT
+566 AATPEELDVKNDPT

>member
-1 MKKSLLFSA
+1 
-10 VLAGLMLGSCS
+10 MLGSCS
-21 SSDDIAGNNT
+21 SSDDLNGGGNNT

-46 LPTQGKNVSRAA
+46 LPTQSKNVSRAA
-58 NDVTADGNADE
+58 NDVTADGDVKE
-69 YKVNDAALLLFAG
+69 YNVKDAALLLFAG

-100 KTDISANAQIS
+100 KTDIDANVQIS
-111 TQLTKVQEVS
+111 TQLTKVQEIS
-121 SVSATGNIYAFVLV
+121 SISAPGKIYAFVLV
-135 NKGSNIIVVDTDHT
+135 NKGANINVGIDHT
-149 ITVNGTAFDGKFS
+149 ITVNGTAFNGKFA
-162 DFSQLQVNDAFA
+162 DFSQLKVDGAFA

-185 VTKPGTAAFDDAT
+185 VTKPGKAPFDDAT
-198 VLADVTRSIFKTEAE
+198 VLADVTKSIFKTEAE

-233 GMTGTGTS
+233 GMTGSGTS

-248 GATAKNFKYTLE
+248 GTAAKNFKYTLE

-271 YLVRQYDNSW
+271 YLVRQYDNTW
-281 NSLTSDGSDFLTGAD
+281 NNLTSDGLDFLTGAD
-296 KSAFTANPY
+296 KSAFAANPY

-316 VSSDPADNKYRT
+316 VSSNPAANKYRT

-334 NYNTVDAPFASE
+334 NYTNDAPFASDA
-346 PTVGDA
+346 TVGDA
-352 NLTLTKDAS
+352 DLTLGKDAT
-361 TYCYENTFDVAHQDV
+361 TYCYENTFDVAHQKV
-376 RNTTCAIVK
+376 YNTTTAIVK
-385 MKITPDSYT
+385 MKITPDSY
-394 GTGGTFYTI
+394 TGGTFYTI
-403 NGGKDVVYSLASA
+403 NGGKDVVYSLANA

-423 FLAENTESSL
+423 FLAENTESFL
-433 KTKYFSTISEAGKIT
+433 KTTYFPTVTEAGKIS
-448 VSDVE
+448 VSNVE
-453 FSDKAGA
+453 FSDEAGA
-460 VTFNKLVL
+460 VTFTKLVL
-468 TFTPSATGGTA
+468 TFTPTAGGAATTY
-479 TNADVTDAAVLT
+479 DVTDAAVLT

-523 NPSTKTSGLSYPDH
+523 NPSTKTSGISYPTPDE
-537 NKDANW
+537 ANW

-560 DVSRLG
+560 GVSRLG
-566 AATPEELDVKKDPT
+566 AATPEELDVKNDPT

>member
-1 MKKSLLFSA
+1 MKKTLLFSVA
-10 VLAGLMLGSCS
+10 LAGLMLGSCS
-21 SSDDIAGNNT
+21 SSDDLNGGGNNT

-58 NDVTADGNADE
+58 NDVTADGDVKE
-69 YKVNDAALLLFAG
+69 YNVKDAALLLFAG

-100 KTDISANAQIS
+100 KDISANAQIS
-111 TQLTKVQEVS
+111 TQLTKVQEIS
-121 SVSATGNIYAFVLV
+121 SISAPGKIYAFVLV
-135 NKGSNIIVVDTDHT
+135 NKGANINVGIDHT
-149 ITVNGTAFDGKFS
+149 ITVNGTAFNGKFS
-162 DFSQLQVNDAFA
+162 DFSQLKVDGAFA

-198 VLADVTRSIFKTEAE
+198 VLADVTTSIFKTEAE

-233 GMTGTGTS
+233 GMTGSGTS

-248 GATAKNFKYTLE
+248 GTAAKNFKYTLE

-271 YLVRQYDNSW
+271 YLVRQYDNTW
-281 NSLTSDGSDFLTGAD
+281 NNLTSDGHDFLTGAD
-296 KSAFTANPY
+296 KSAFAANPY

-316 VSSDPADNKYRT
+316 VSSNPAANKYRT

-334 NYNTVDAPFASE
+334 NYTNDAPFASDA
-346 PTVGDA
+346 TVGDA
-352 NLTLTKDAS
+352 DLTLGKDAT
-361 TYCYENTFDVAHQDV
+361 TYCYENTFDVAHQKV
-376 RNTTCAIVK
+376 YNTTTAIVK
-385 MKITPDSYT
+385 MKITPESY
-394 GTGGTFYTI
+394 TGGTFYTI
-403 NGGKDVVYSLASA
+403 NGGKDVVYSLANA
-416 KTKVGNQ
+416 KIKVGNQ
-423 FLAENTESSL
+423 FLAENTESFL
-433 KTKYFSTISEAGKIT
+433 KTTYFPTVTEAGKIS
-448 VSDVE
+448 VSDVA
-453 FSDKAGA
+453 FSDEAGA
-460 VTFNKLVL
+460 VTFTKLVL
-468 TFTPSATGGTA
+468 TFTPDATGGT
-479 TNADVTDAAVLT
+479 TSTADVIDAAVLT

-517 DELTPW
+517 DELAPW
-523 NPSTKTSGLSYPDH
+523 NPSTKTTGVSYPAP
-537 NKDANW
+537 NEANW

-560 DVSRLG
+560 GVSRLG
-566 AATPEELDVKKDPT
+566 AATPDELDVKNDPT